1 MVRNVYGVYLGL
13 FATILVPMS
22 ASGAVVLFV
31 VSSAEVAVCVFAND
45 AAVRSVAKAF
55 AHALKALVASAGDSR
70 LLGPVAAAGIG
81 SFFCSWGFSKSD
93 SPPGY
98 NRKS

>member
-1 MVRNVYGVYLGL
+1 
-13 FATILVPMS
+13 MS

-31 VSSAEVAVCVFAND
+31 AASAEVAVCASAND

-55 AHALKALVASAGDSR
+55 AHALIALVANVGDYR
-70 LLGPVAAAGIG
+70 LLDLVAAEGIG
-81 SFFCSWGFSKSD
+81 SFFYSWGFSKSD

-98 NRKS
+98 NRKA

>member
-1 MVRNVYGVYLGL
+1 
-13 FATILVPMS
+13 MS
-22 ASGAVVLFV
+22 AAGAVVLFV
-31 VSSAEVAVCVFAND
+31 ASSSEVAVCASAND

-70 LLGPVAAAGIG
+70 LLDPVAAEGIG
-81 SFFCSWGFSKSD
+81 SFFYSWGFSKSD